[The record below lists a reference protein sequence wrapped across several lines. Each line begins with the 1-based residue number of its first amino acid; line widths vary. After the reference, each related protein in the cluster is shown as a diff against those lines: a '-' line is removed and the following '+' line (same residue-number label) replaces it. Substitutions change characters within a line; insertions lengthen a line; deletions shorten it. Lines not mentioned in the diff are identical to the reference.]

1 MKFLNM
7 LALCFLLGACAKDPV
22 VEDPN
27 LTVSLPGGELA
38 ANVPVKFNVSS
49 DASLLTFYSG
59 EVGGDYEF
67 KDGRVVPKG
76 VVTLSFSNN
85 VNFGTQANQF
95 SVLASSNFNGNF
107 TIENVKAA
115 TWTNITNRFTL
126 ATNSTLLAT
135 SANLSDLVVDGKPL
149 YIAFRYITE
158 PQTANGTARTW
169 TVRDFV
175 LNSNTS
181 IGLVQLSSQANAGF
195 QLVNEGTIIDPS
207 RSSVTGTT
215 ITLRG
220 NNVNTQIRTETWA
233 ISKPFDA
240 GEADLGPDKG
250 IPVKGYL
257 EPSITE
263 HVYTYSKPGTYKAT
277 FVAAN
282 STVYGTKE
290 VVKSIDV
297 VVK

>member
-1 MKFLNM
+1 M
-7 LALCFLLGACAKDPV
+7 LALCFLLGACAKDPI

-27 LTVSLPGGELA
+27 LTVSLTDAEFA
-38 ANVPVKFNVSS
+38 AGTPVKFNISS

-59 EVGGDYEF
+59 EVGSDYEF

-76 VVTLSFSNN
+76 VVTLSFANN

-95 SVLASSNFNGNF
+95 SVLASSDFNGNF
-107 TIENVKAA
+107 TIDNVKAA
-115 TWTNITNRFTL
+115 TWTNITDRFTL
-126 ATNSTLLAT
+126 ATNSTLLST

-158 PQTANGTARTW
+158 PQANSGSGRTW
-169 TVRDFV
+169 TVRNFL
-175 LNSNTS
+175 LNSDTS
-181 IGLVQLSSQANAGF
+181 IGLVQLSGQSDAGF
-195 QLVNEGTIIDPS
+195 QLVNEGTIDPN

-233 ISKPFDA
+233 ISKPFEA
-240 GEADLGPDKG
+240 GEANLGPDKG

-257 EPSITE
+257 EPSVTE
-263 HVYTYSKPGTYKAT
+263 HVYTYSKPGTYKAS
-277 FVAAN
+277 FVSAN

-290 VVKSIDV
+290 VVKMVDV